1 MSIIRF
7 GDIIECALCG
17 HSGTDVR
24 SGLACFASDGRFERV
39 DRCTDHQSCRERVE
53 SEGQEWELIDVT
65 DKWVQVR

>member
-1 MSIIRF
+1 M
-7 GDIIECALCG
+7 DWKTCELCG
-17 HSGTDVR
+17 TTDSDVC

-39 DRCTDHQSCRERVE
+39 DRCIDHQACRERVE